1 MLCLQRSRLST
12 YYVLV
17 DVSLFTEETQCL
29 GKVNYVVCLA
39 ELVISGL
46 FYKTEGHLGWI

>member
-1 MLCLQRSRLST
+1 MLCLQHSPLST

-17 DVSLFTEETQCL
+17 NISLFTEETQCL
-29 GKVNYVVCLA
+29 GKVNYVVSLA

-46 FYKTEGHLGWI
+46 FYKTAGHLGWI